1 MLSKIRETEVDIER
15 FRDIKREEG
24 RETDR
29 LRRRKKRMVS
39 GHTSFDSLKRK
50 IINPDRKRYLV

>member
-1 MLSKIRETEVDIER
+1 MRNRGRHRKIQRH
-15 FRDIKREEG
+15 KEG

-29 LRRRKKRMVS
+29 LRRSKKRMVS

-50 IINPDRKRYLV
+50 IINPDRKRYLLWSCKKF